1 MTHQIDELH
10 GKGSLDKIK
19 QYHKDASA
27 ISTDSYDA
35 KSYHDASVRRSEF
48 LGKREKAKADIAKA
62 KKGSTR
68 EKGWRNYLQSKDD
81 SERQRNW
88 SQRHRNKLSPAE
100 KRIHN
105 TYLKARGVQE
115 DAPTVNAGSGN
126 IAGIGVGAK
135 GEPGVSPRHQPKRI
149 KSVANPIV
157 ADMMRRRSPVMEQ
170 EQIDE
175 LSRKTLSNYIKKAS
189 DNRAKNQGEFDF
201 YYKKKNSKKYGKAF
215 RNVLNRRKGIRT
227 ATDKLVKESATMA
240 ALAAGSA
247 LGAAAAP
254 HINKAVGK
262 GLDWLEKKRKQKH
275 QDHYDK
281 KSRRIVKEETFAGA
295 MVFEVSSKL
304 FYNITLQKR
313 KGKHWRT
320 YLEEDDCYAEIREWA
335 RKHPKGKI
343 VVRNENTGE
352 IRYIRY

>member
-1 MTHQIDELH
+1 MSNDQIDELY

-48 LGKREKAKADIAKA
+48 LGKREKAKSDIAKA

-135 GEPGVSPRHQPKRI
+135 GEPGVSPRHQPKKN

-157 ADMMRRRSPVMEQ
+157 ASMMRRSSPVMEQ
-170 EQIDE
+170 QLDE

-189 DNRAKNQGEFDF
+189 DNRAKNQNDFDF
-201 YYKKKNSKKYGKAF
+201 YYKKNNSKKYGKAF

-227 ATDKLVKESATMA
+227 ATDKLVKE
-240 ALAAGSA
+240 
-247 LGAAAAP
+247 
-254 HINKAVGK
+254 
-262 GLDWLEKKRKQKH
+262 
-275 QDHYDK
+275 
-281 KSRRIVKEETFAGA
+281 ETFAGA
-295 MVFEVSSKL
+295 AIFEVSSKL
-304 FYNITLQKR
+304 FHNITLQKR

-343 VVRNENTGE
+343 VVRNESTGE
-352 IRYIRY
+352 MRYVRY

>member
-1 MTHQIDELH
+1 MIE
-10 GKGSLDKIK
+10 
-19 QYHKDASA
+19 
-27 ISTDSYDA
+27 
-35 KSYHDASVRRSEF
+35 
-48 LGKREKAKADIAKA
+48 
-62 KKGSTR
+62 
-68 EKGWRNYLQSKDD
+68 
-81 SERQRNW
+81 
-88 SQRHRNKLSPAE
+88 
-100 KRIHN
+100 
-105 TYLKARGVQE
+105 E

-126 IAGIGVGAK
+126 IAGIGVGPK
-135 GEPGVSPRHQPKRI
+135 GEPGVSPRHQPKKN

-157 ADMMRRRSPVMEQ
+157 ASMMRRSSPVMEQ
-170 EQIDE
+170 EQIDELHQDTVWDYSDKAITSLDKSRKVGYKKDFSPKPGKKAAAARKTFDKRDRGLAMASKRLGGVFDEETQLDE

-295 MVFEVSSKL
+295 AIFEVSSKL
-304 FYNITLQKR
+304 FHNITLQKR

-343 VVRNENTGE
+343 VVRNESTGE
-352 IRYIRY
+352 MRYVRY

>member
-1 MTHQIDELH
+1 MKEEIANVSAGVPGTGVTPE
-10 GKGSLDKIK
+10 GKPQGFGDAIVNPKAAKTWKKI
-19 QYHKDASA
+19 
-27 ISTDSYDA
+27 
-35 KSYHDASVRRSEF
+35 
-48 LGKREKAKADIAKA
+48 
-62 KKGSTR
+62 
-68 EKGWRNYLQSKDD
+68 
-81 SERQRNW
+81 
-88 SQRHRNKLSPAE
+88 
-100 KRIHN
+100 
-105 TYLKARGVQE
+105 
-115 DAPTVNAGSGN
+115 NA
-126 IAGIGVGAK
+126 
-135 GEPGVSPRHQPKRI
+135 
-149 KSVANPIV
+149 
-157 ADMMRRRSPVMEQ
+157 MLRRRSPVMEQ
-170 EQIDE
+170 EQIDELHQDTIWDYSDKALTSLDKSRKVGYKKDFSPKPGKKAAAARKTFDKRDRGLAMASKRLGGVFDEETQIDE

-215 RNVLNRRKGIRT
+215 RNVMNRRKGIRT

-262 GLDWLEKKRKQKH
+262 GLNWLEKKRKQKH

-295 MVFEVSSKL
+295 AIFEVSSKL
-304 FYNITLQKR
+304 FHNITLQKR

-343 VVRNENTGE
+343 VVRNECTGE
-352 IRYIRY
+352 MRYVRY

>member
-1 MTHQIDELH
+1 MSNDQIDELY
-10 GKGSLDKIK
+10 GKGSLGKIK

-27 ISTDSYDA
+27 VSTDSHIA
-35 KSYHDASVRRSEF
+35 KSYHDTSVGRTET
-48 LGKREKAKADIAKA
+48 LGRREKAKADIAKA

-68 EKGWRNYLQSKDD
+68 EKGWRNYLGAKDD
-81 SERQRNW
+81 SATFRKS
-88 SQRHRNKLSPAE
+88 SQYSRSSMSADD
-100 KRIHN
+100 KRIHGK
-105 TYLKARGVQE
+105 YLKARGVQE

-135 GEPGVSPRHQPKRI
+135 GEPGVSPRHQPKKN
-149 KSVANPIV
+149 KSVANSIV
-157 ADMMRRRSPVMEQ
+157 ASMMRRRSPVMEQ

-189 DNRAKNQGEFDF
+189 DNRAKSQGEFDF

-227 ATDKLVKESATMA
+227 ATDKLVKE
-240 ALAAGSA
+240 
-247 LGAAAAP
+247 
-254 HINKAVGK
+254 
-262 GLDWLEKKRKQKH
+262 
-275 QDHYDK
+275 
-281 KSRRIVKEETFAGA
+281 ETFAGA
-295 MVFEVSSKL
+295 AIFEVSSKL
-304 FYNITLQKR
+304 FHNITLQKR

-343 VVRNENTGE
+343 VVRNESTGE
-352 IRYIRY
+352 MRYVRY